1 MKRQI
6 LENMMDKVIRKYG
19 FEAAETIQFCRLAET
34 EDKAFSAKIGA
45 EFKKLME
52 A

>member
-6 LENMMDKVIRKYG
+6 LENMMDKVISKYG
-19 FEAAETIQFCRLAET
+19 FEAIETINFCRLVET
-34 EDKAFSAKIGA
+34 KDRFFSKEINK
-45 EFKKLME
+45 EFKRLMK

>member
-6 LENMMDKVIRKYG
+6 LENMMDRIIRKYG
-19 FEAAETIQFCRLAET
+19 FEAAETIAFCRLVEIK
-34 EDKAFSAKIGA
+34 DKVFSAEIGRQ
-45 EFKKLME
+45 FKKLMG

>member
-6 LENMMDKVIRKYG
+6 LENMMDKIVHKYG
-19 FEAAETIQFCRLAET
+19 LEAAETIQFCRLVEAEN
-34 EDKAFSAKIGA
+34 KAFSAEIGRQ
-45 EFKKLME
+45 FKKLME